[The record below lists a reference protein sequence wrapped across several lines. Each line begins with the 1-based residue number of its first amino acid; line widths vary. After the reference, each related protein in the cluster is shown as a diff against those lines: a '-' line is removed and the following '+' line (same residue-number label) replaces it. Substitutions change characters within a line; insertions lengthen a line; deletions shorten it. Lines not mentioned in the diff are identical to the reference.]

1 MEVKGMK
8 IGDSVEYLGSSDA
21 QVNWGN
27 NDDPRSFL
35 IVGRHYIVE
44 DVEVHRQH
52 TKVKLRSTMGW
63 FNSVSFKV
71 IHTEVNSLFSK
82 ELNSMDP
89 SDIVLE
95 STSKM
100 FEFEKHSRE
109 VDGCEDM
116 DKLKTLCKCFI
127 KLYLKHQEVTSQMLL
142 SK

>member
-1 MEVKGMK
+1 
-8 IGDSVEYLGSSDA
+8 
-21 QVNWGN
+21 
-27 NDDPRSFL
+27 
-35 IVGRHYIVE
+35 
-44 DVEVHRQH
+44 
-52 TKVKLRSTMGW
+52 MGW
-63 FNSVSFKV
+63 FNSISFKV